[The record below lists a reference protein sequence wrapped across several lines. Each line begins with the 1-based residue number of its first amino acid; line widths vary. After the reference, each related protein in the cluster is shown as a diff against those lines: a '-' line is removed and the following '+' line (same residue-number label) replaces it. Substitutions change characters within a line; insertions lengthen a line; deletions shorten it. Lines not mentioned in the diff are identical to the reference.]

1 MGTTAS
7 RRTNKKVMEA
17 QYSGCM
23 TLSEVARIVK
33 PAVSRAAVFR
43 WIQTGKLR
51 AFKGKST
58 SRYLIT
64 FTDLKQFAS
73 QHGKHC
79 AEPQLKY

>member
-1 MGTTAS
+1 
-7 RRTNKKVMEA
+7 
-17 QYSGCM
+17 M
-23 TLSEVARIVK
+23 TLSDVARAVQ

-51 AFKGKST
+51 AFKGRTS

-64 FTDLKQFAS
+64 FTDFKQFARK
-73 QHGKHC
+73 HGKNC